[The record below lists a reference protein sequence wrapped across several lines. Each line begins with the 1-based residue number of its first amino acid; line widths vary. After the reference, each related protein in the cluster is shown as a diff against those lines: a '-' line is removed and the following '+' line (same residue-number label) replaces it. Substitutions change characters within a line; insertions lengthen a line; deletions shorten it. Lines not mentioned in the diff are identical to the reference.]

1 MSRDMSLVWQMGV
14 AGAAGA
20 MSSFSKAT
28 QAIIDMKESTE
39 DLAKTQ
45 KKLEKLDKVAEVYR
59 KTNSEYNK
67 SVKLLEVLKEAYR
80 KNGNATSEFKEQIKN
95 VKKNVEK
102 LNRQKERQ
110 KHIFQAARSELEKEG
125 IELYGYKKRLKEV
138 NAELKKQAELQKRLT
153 WLQSQN
159 DMVDKLK
166 AKGSEQIRTG
176 LATGAAL
183 LVPIKIQMDI
193 EESQA
198 DLRKILGKEAEKYYV
213 DLAKIS
219 ENSPLSQ
226 VEVNQIAGSLAQ
238 SGIKGEDIVAY
249 TDMAGKMK
257 VAFDI
262 STDEAGTFLAK
273 TKEQLNLSKDELFS
287 YMDTL
292 NMLSNNYSV
301 SAAQL
306 ADISGR
312 TGGLAKQ
319 FGIAKEANMAFATSL
334 ISSNMGVERS
344 STVLSKLYA
353 ELAQGAD
360 TNKKAAAFEAL
371 GLNPDAIHKEMA
383 IDAEGTILKVLEK
396 IKNSNRADKALIIS
410 DIFGN
415 DASVLNGL
423 AVLSENLDG
432 VREKL
437 NQAKQVVS
445 ENETVN
451 GEYTDRLDTLSNQLK
466 ILKNNFVNTL
476 ADIGKSVGPE
486 LKETVKWLTEMM
498 KKVANFVK
506 ENPKLVASL
515 MKFLGGF
522 AMFNLGGGLFNKM
535 LLAPL
540 SKLFL
545 WGYKFNAFR
554 LKGGFLFSLKKM
566 FPITTWLLKG
576 FKSLTFGISKAFFSI
591 SKTVISYGSSM
602 FMGLRMYLTS
612 TAKFIG
618 SWGLKLGKGLL
629 KFGSIVGK
637 VLGSG
642 FLKII
647 KVIKMIGLTIKSAF
661 LTNPVGLLIAAI
673 IAVIVIFVVLYKKV
687 EWFRNGVKLIFGG
700 FIEYIKGI
708 CKVVVG
714 IFTLNGD
721 MIKEG
726 FHNVVNGIKKIFSG
740 VGLIVKNVWKIVKD
754 NLKSVWDWIKTK
766 FKEIWAKIK
775 EYSVMFIPFVGVF
788 ILLYKKCEWFRNVVN
803 AVWIAIKNAF
813 ANSWEWIKNKFNSL
827 IEIGSKAWNGLKD
840 GATAIIDKIRKAF
853 SGFFDWLNNKWESIK
868 NFGSKLN
875 PFNWFGKKDNSIPQN
890 YLGTNY
896 FGGGLT
902 TLAERGAELV
912 EVNNN
917 SYLIASQMLANL
929 PRGAKILNNSQT
941 RKKIEG
947 INKNNNK
954 IPFNLKKL
962 YQVSKNILI
971 KNSYK
976 NKKVVNSET
985 KNIQNYAL
993 KNSYNLKKD
1002 KETPKTNSLS
1012 SRVLSLKDRI
1022 KNISNSNLKT
1032 TIGGDTIT
1040 INLHC
1045 NSENKMDI
1053 AREVKRVIEEMQSK
1067 KRRTAI
1073 V

>member
-1 MSRDMSLVWQMGV
+1 MSRDMSLVWQMSI

-20 MSSFSKAT
+20 MTALSKAT
-28 QAIIDMKESTE
+28 QAMKDVKDSTE
-39 DLAKTQ
+39 DLAETQ

-67 SVKLLEVLKEAYR
+67 SVKLLKVLKESYQR
-80 KNGNATSEFKEQIKN
+80 NGKVTTEFKEQIKN
-95 VKKNVEK
+95 AEKHVEK
-102 LNRQKERQ
+102 LNKQKERQ

-125 IELYGYKKRLKEV
+125 IELYGYKKKLKEV
-138 NAELKKQAELQKRLT
+138 NDELKKQTELQKRLT
-153 WLQSQN
+153 WVQSQN
-159 DMVDKLK
+159 DMVSKIK
-166 AKGSEQIRTG
+166 TKGSEQIRTG
-176 LATGAAL
+176 LSVGAAL
-183 LVPIKIQMDI
+183 LIPVKMQMDI

-198 DLRKILGKEAEKYYV
+198 DLRKILGNEAKKYYD

-273 TKEQLNLSKDELFS
+273 TKEQLNLSKNELFS

-306 ADISGR
+306 ADVSGR

-319 FGIAKEANMAFATSL
+319 VGIAKEANMAFATSL
-334 ISSNMGVERS
+334 ISSNMGAERS
-344 STVLSKLYA
+344 STVLSKLYT

-371 GLNPDAIHKEMA
+371 GLNSNTIHEEMA
-383 IDAEGTILKVLEK
+383 RDAEGTVLKVLEK
-396 IKNSNRADKALIIS
+396 IKSSNRADKALIIS

-423 AVLSENLDG
+423 ATLSENLDG

-437 NQAKQVVS
+437 NQAKKAVS

-451 GEYTDRLDTLSNQLK
+451 GEYTERLDTLSNQLK

-486 LKETVKWLTEMM
+486 LKETVAHFTELM
-498 KKVANFVK
+498 KRVGTFVK
-506 ENPKLVASL
+506 ENPKLVASIV
-515 MKFLGGF
+515 KFLAGF
-522 AMFNLGGGLFNKM
+522 AMFNLGAGAFNKI
-535 LLAPL
+535 LFAPL
-540 SKLFL
+540 AKLFL

-554 LKGGFLFSLKKM
+554 LKGGFLFGLKKM

-576 FKSLTFGISKAFFSI
+576 FKSLTFGIGKAFFSI

-629 KFGSIVGK
+629 KFGSIIGK

-647 KVIKMIGLTIKSAF
+647 KVIKM
-661 LTNPVGLLIAAI
+661 VGLAIKGAFVANPIGMVIVAI
-673 IAVIVIFVVLYKKV
+673 IAVIGIFVV
-687 EWFRNGVKLIFGG
+687 
-700 FIEYIKGI
+700 
-708 CKVVVG
+708 
-714 IFTLNGD
+714 
-721 MIKEG
+721 
-726 FHNVVNGIKKIFSG
+726 
-740 VGLIVKNVWKIVKD
+740 
-754 NLKSVWDWIKTK
+754 
-766 FKEIWAKIK
+766 
-775 EYSVMFIPFVGVF
+775 
-788 ILLYKKCEWFRNVVN
+788 LYKKCEWFRNMVN
-803 AVWIAIKNAF
+803 AVWKAIKDTF
-813 ANSWEWIKNKFNSL
+813 SSVWEWIKGKFNAL
-827 IEIGSKAWNGLKD
+827 VDIGAKAWNGLKES
-840 GATAIIDKIRKAF
+840 GAAIIDKIKDAF
-853 SGFFDWLNNKWESIK
+853 KGFFDWLHNKWEDLKSL
-868 NFGSKLN
+868 GSKLN

-890 YLGTNY
+890 YSGTNY

-912 EVNNN
+912 EMSNS
-917 SYLIASQMLANL
+917 SYLVSSKTLANL
-929 PRGAKILNNSQT
+929 PRGARILNNSQT
-941 RKKIEG
+941 RK
-947 INKNNNK
+947 
-954 IPFNLKKL
+954 
-962 YQVSKNILI
+962 
-971 KNSYK
+971 
-976 NKKVVNSET
+976 
-985 KNIQNYAL
+985 
-993 KNSYNLKKD
+993 
-1002 KETPKTNSLS
+1002 SLS
-1012 SRVLSLKDRI
+1012 SRVSSLKERI
-1022 KNISNSNLKT
+1022 KNISNSNSKT
-1032 TIGGDTIT
+1032 IIGGDTIT

-1053 AREVKRVIEEMQSK
+1053 AREVKKIFEELESK